1 MKRTHVNVTIRLDL
15 SDVELY
21 YVAMYIDVVPNRSS
35 PPAILLREAWRDGKR
50 IRKRTL
56 ANLSKWPQH
65 KIDALRAILK
75 GAPADAASA
84 DAFEIVRSLP
94 HGHVAACLGT
104 LRRIG
109 LEASLAR
116 KRSRRR
122 DLSVALIVGRLIAPG
137 SKLSLARSLQDETRS
152 SSLGEELGISDADE
166 DELYAA
172 MDWLLGRQHRI
183 ETALARRHLSEGTI
197 VLYDVSSSYFEGR
210 HCSLARIGHSRDR
223 RFDRPQIVFGLLT
236 DAEGCPVAT
245 QVFDGNTG
253 DPSTLGQQIRKL
265 RERFGLERMVLVGDR
280 GMITSARIE
289 QNLKPVSGLDWI
301 TALRGPAI
309 KKLVA
314 AGVLDVS
321 LFDEKDLAEIRS
333 PDYPGERLIVCR
345 NPLLAEERRRKRQDL
360 LQATE
365 KELEKVVAATR
376 RDKNRLKGK
385 DRIGLRVG
393 RVLGRFKMAKH
404 FQIEISDDGFRYQ
417 RDQNRIAQEAAL
429 DGFYVIRTSLEKKQ
443 ISAEDTVACYKRLA
457 HVERAFRSLKT
468 VDLKI
473 RPIHHHLRVRAHV
486 FICMLAYYVEWHMR
500 QALAPLLFDDDD
512 RAAAAKRRSS
522 AVAKAQRSRTA
533 EQKARRKQ
541 TKDGFPVH
549 SFQTLL
555 RDLATLGKNRIQP
568 KDQALEPFEMITAA
582 TPLQQRALDLL
593 GVSPNM

>member
-1 MKRTHVNVTIRLDL
+1 MFV
-15 SDVELY
+15 
-21 YVAMYIDVVPNRSS
+21 DVVPNRSS

-65 KIDALRAILK
+65 KIDALRAVLK
-75 GAPADAASA
+75 GAPIGPATA

-94 HGHVAACLGT
+94 HGHVVACLGT

-109 LEASLAR
+109 LDTILAR

-122 DLSVALIVGRLIAPG
+122 DLAVALIVGRLIAPG
-137 SKLSLARSLQDETRS
+137 SKLSLARSLQDETLS
-152 SSLGEELGISDADE
+152 SSLGKMLEVGDADE
-166 DELYAA
+166 DELYSA
-172 MDWLLGRQHRI
+172 MDWLLGRQDHI
-183 ETALARRHLSEGTI
+183 ESALAKRHLSEGTI

-223 RFDRPQIVFGLLT
+223 RFDRAQIVFGLLT
-236 DAEGCPVAT
+236 DAQGCPIAT
-245 QVFDGNTG
+245 EVFDGNTG
-253 DPSTLGQQIRKL
+253 DPSTLGSQIQKL
-265 RERFGLERMVLVGDR
+265 RERFGLERVVLVGDR

-360 LQATE
+360 LLATE

-376 RDKNRLKGK
+376 RQKNRLKGK

-404 FQIEISDDGFRYQ
+404 FQLEISEDGFRYE
-417 RDQNRIAQEAAL
+417 RDQDRIAQETVL
-429 DGFYVIRTSLEKKQ
+429 DGFYVIRTSVDDKH
-443 ISAEDTVACYKRLA
+443 ISTEDTVACYKRLSQ
-457 HVERAFRSLKT
+457 VERAFRSLKT

-473 RPIHHHLRVRAHV
+473 RPIHHHLADRVRAHV
-486 FICMLAYYVEWHMR
+486 FVCMLAYYVEWHMR
-500 QALAPLLFDDDD
+500 RSLAPILFDDDD
-512 RAAAAKRRSS
+512 RTAAAKRRTSPVS
-522 AVAKAQRSRTA
+522 KAQRSEAA
-533 EQKARRKQ
+533 EQKARRKKTQ
-541 TKDGFPVH
+541 DGSPVH

-555 RDLATLGKNRIQP
+555 RDLATLTKNRIQP
-568 KDQALEPFEMITAA
+568 KHQALQPFEMITTA
-582 TPLQQRALDLL
+582 TPLQQRAFDLL
-593 GVSPNM
+593 AVSPNM